1 MASRKDGMPDVRL
14 TRRQTERHRLAIKTS
29 QIISRLQR
37 HIDNELEMSAS
48 QIAASKVLLDKILPN
63 LTSQDLRILE
73 DLDSVPGKADID
85 AIKKQLDEQR
95 RFQKQIVQAIGQ
107 DEFARV
113 QDEWKE
119 TGNVQNVKLLTSAGT
134 A

>member
-37 HIDNELEMSAS
+37 HIDGDLEMSAS

-63 LTSQDLRILE
+63 LTSQDLRVLQ
-73 DLDSVPGKADID
+73 DLDSVPGKAELDGL
-85 AIKKQLDEQR
+85 KKQLDEMC
-95 RFQKQIVQAIGQ
+95 RFQQRIVQVIGQ
-107 DEFARV
+107 DEFERLQV
-113 QDEWKE
+113 EWKQ
-119 TGNVQNVKLLTSAGT
+119 TGDIHNVKLLTSAGN